1 MITGGVSWRLWGHIG
16 TRPSHAE
23 QSTDSREYYYETF
36 KPPLSARISLSP
48 FICAWRQARKK
59 FLPHEQRLSPTTTTT
74 TSTTTFGFVCVVV
87 TCLSHFSVW
96 STAHLQPGTMRCEI
110 HTCPGPDTV
119 VSSPEIKDKSLLFPP
134 FPPISS
140 SSFEELAEVEQ
151 NMPTHTNSVCLRR
164 AAHFPAPFKHA
175 QRKRDENSPLLS
187 ILTTGHG
194 ANKGKKRKDGKW
206 TWCKPRGVNAIDSP
220 MLCDVAVRWDP
231 SSHRGKA
238 DAATA

>member
-119 VSSPEIKDKSLLFPP
+119 VSSPEIKIKV
-134 FPPISS
+134 
-140 SSFEELAEVEQ
+140 SSF
-151 NMPTHTNSVCLRR
+151 PFFLR
-164 AAHFPAPFKHA
+164 FLL
-175 QRKRDENSPLLS
+175 LLS
-187 ILTTGHG
+187 KNWQRLSKICRHTQTASVWGERLIFQPHSNTHRGRGMKTARYFLSWQQDTAQIKERKGKMGNERG
-194 ANKGKKRKDGKW
+194 AN
-206 TWCKPRGVNAIDSP
+206 RGGSTP
-220 MLCDVAVRWDP
+220 
-231 SSHRGKA
+231 
-238 DAATA
+238 